1 MKKAFIFAITALIIA
16 MTATGCG
23 NEAKPDTSKSTA
35 DEANYSTN
43 AVAEVTTT
51 TNDQNTT
58 DVEPSG
64 TGATE
69 PTVPTPEKPKT
80 NGSSESSK
88 SSQSSGSQ
96 TSDHTPAER
105 SSASG
110 NGSSAQS
117 HSSNQTSAPD
127 QSHSGGQSYS
137 SSSQTSNKEPSVS
150 DPNEGKTWHNAVYKT
165 INHPAETKE
174 VKVVDQEAYSY
185 DEPIYGWRTFCN
197 VCGADITETCQ
208 SHMKEHALAGEG
220 GRYHDEYVQV
230 DSKTISVPEKSHT
243 ETVVVKEAW
252 TEKILVKEAGWY

>member
-1 MKKAFIFAITALIIA
+1 MKKIYVFAISALIIA

-23 NEAKPDTSKSTA
+23 NEAKSDTSKSTA
-35 DEANYSTN
+35 DEASYSTTT
-43 AVAEVTTT
+43 VAEVTTT
-51 TNDQNTT
+51 TNDQPTT
-58 DVEPSG
+58 GIEPSG
-64 TGATE
+64 KETTE
-69 PTVPTPEKPKT
+69 PTVPTTVKPKT
-80 NGSSESSK
+80 NSNSESSK
-88 SSQSSGSQ
+88 SNQSSASQ
-96 TSDHTPAER
+96 TSDHKPAEQP
-105 SSASG
+105 SASG
-110 NGSSAQS
+110 NSSPAQS
-117 HSSNQTSAPD
+117 HSSNQTSSPN
-127 QSHSGGQSYS
+127 QSHSGGQSSS

-197 VCGADITETCQ
+197 VCGADITEYCQ

>member
-1 MKKAFIFAITALIIA
+1 MKKIYVFAISALIIA

-23 NEAKPDTSKSTA
+23 NEAKSDTSKSTA
-35 DEANYSTN
+35 DEASYSTT

-51 TNDQNTT
+51 TNDQTT
-58 DVEPSG
+58 
-64 TGATE
+64 TGKTE
-69 PTVPTPEKPKT
+69 PTVPTTVKPKT
-80 NGSSESSK
+80 NSNSENSK
-88 SSQSSGSQ
+88 STQISASQ
-96 TSDHTPAER
+96 TSDHKPAEQP
-105 SSASG
+105 SASG
-110 NGSSAQS
+110 NSSSAQS
-117 HSSNQTSAPD
+117 HSSSQTSAPN
-127 QSHSGGQSYS
+127 QSQSGGQSS

-197 VCGADITETCQ
+197 VCGADITENCQ

-252 TEKILVKEAGWY
+252 AEKILVKEAGWY

>member
-1 MKKAFIFAITALIIA
+1 MEVNLIKKIYVFAISALIIA

-23 NEAKPDTSKSTA
+23 NNAKSDTSKSTA
-35 DEANYSTN
+35 DEASYSTT

-51 TNDQNTT
+51 TNDQTT
-58 DVEPSG
+58 
-64 TGATE
+64 TGKTE
-69 PTVPTPEKPKT
+69 PIVPTTVKPKT
-80 NGSSESSK
+80 NSNSESSK
-88 SSQSSGSQ
+88 SNQSSASQ
-96 TSDHTPAER
+96 TSDHKPAEQ

-110 NGSSAQS
+110 NSSSAQS
-117 HSSNQTSAPD
+117 HNTNQTSSPN
-127 QSHSGGQSYS
+127 QSHSGGQSS

-197 VCGADITETCQ
+197 VCGADITEYCQ

-252 TEKILVKEAGWY
+252 AEKILVKEAGWY

>member
-1 MKKAFIFAITALIIA
+1 MKKIYVFAISALIIA

-23 NEAKPDTSKSTA
+23 NEAKSDTSKSTA
-35 DEANYSTN
+35 DEASYSTT

-51 TNDQNTT
+51 TNDQTT
-58 DVEPSG
+58 TGIEPSG
-64 TGATE
+64 TGRTE
-69 PTVPTPEKPKT
+69 PTIPSTIKPKT
-80 NGSSESSK
+80 NSNSDSSK
-88 SSQSSGSQ
+88 SSQNSVSQ
-96 TSDHTPAER
+96 TSDYKPAEQP
-105 SSASG
+105 SASG
-110 NGSSAQS
+110 NSSSAQS
-117 HSSNQTSAPD
+117 HNTNQTSSPN
-127 QSHSGGQSYS
+127 QSQSGGQSS

-208 SHMKEHALAGEG
+208 SHMKEHALEGEG

>member
-1 MKKAFIFAITALIIA
+1 MKKIYVFAISALLIA

-23 NEAKPDTSKSTA
+23 NEVISDTPKSTA
-35 DEANYSTN
+35 DEASYSSSVVT
-43 AVAEVTTT
+43 EVRGDDQPTTGM
-51 TNDQNTT
+51 
-58 DVEPSG
+58 EPSG
-64 TGATE
+64 KETTE
-69 PTVPTPEKPKT
+69 PTVSTTVKPKT
-80 NGSSESSK
+80 NSNSESSK
-88 SSQSSGSQ
+88 SNQSSASQ
-96 TSDHTPAER
+96 TSDHKPAEQ

-110 NGSSAQS
+110 NSSSAQS
-117 HSSNQTSAPD
+117 HNTNQTSAHD
-127 QSHSGGQSYS
+127 QSHSGGQSSS
-137 SSSQTSNKEPSVS
+137 SSSQTSGKEPSVS
-150 DPNEGKTWHNAVYKT
+150 DPNSGKTWHNAVYKT

-197 VCGADITETCQ
+197 VCGVDITETCQ

>member
-1 MKKAFIFAITALIIA
+1 MKKIYVFAISALIIA

-23 NEAKPDTSKSTA
+23 NEAKTDTSKSTA
-35 DEANYSTN
+35 DEASYSTT

-51 TNDQNTT
+51 TNDQLTT
-58 DVEPSG
+58 GVEPFG
-64 TGATE
+64 TGKTE
-69 PTVPTPEKPKT
+69 PIVPTTVKPKT
-80 NGSSESSK
+80 NSNSESSK
-88 SSQSSGSQ
+88 SNQSSASQ
-96 TSDHTPAER
+96 TSDHKPAEQT
-105 SSASG
+105 SASG
-110 NGSSAQS
+110 NSSPAQS
-117 HSSNQTSAPD
+117 HNSNQTSSPN
-127 QSHSGGQSYS
+127 QSHSGGQSSS

-230 DSKTISVPEKSHT
+230 DSKTISVLEKSHT

>member
-1 MKKAFIFAITALIIA
+1 MKKIYVFAISALIIA

-23 NEAKPDTSKSTA
+23 NEAKTDTSKSTA
-35 DEANYSTN
+35 DEASYSTT

-51 TNDQNTT
+51 TNDQTT
-58 DVEPSG
+58 
-64 TGATE
+64 TGKTE
-69 PTVPTPEKPKT
+69 PTVPTTVKPKT
-80 NGSSESSK
+80 NSNSESSK
-88 SSQSSGSQ
+88 SNQSSASQ
-96 TSDHTPAER
+96 TSDHKPAEQ
-105 SSASG
+105 SSSSG
-110 NGSSAQS
+110 NSSPAQS
-117 HSSNQTSAPD
+117 HNSGQTSAPN
-127 QSHSGGQSYS
+127 QSHSGGQSS

-197 VCGADITETCQ
+197 VCGADITENCQ

-220 GRYHDEYVQV
+220 GRYHDEYVQI

>member
-1 MKKAFIFAITALIIA
+1 MEVNLIKKIYVFAISALLIA

-23 NEAKPDTSKSTA
+23 NEVISDTSKSTA
-35 DEANYSTN
+35 DEASYSTT

-51 TNDQNTT
+51 TNDQTT
-58 DVEPSG
+58 
-64 TGATE
+64 TGKTE
-69 PTVPTPEKPKT
+69 PTVPTTVKPKT
-80 NGSSESSK
+80 NSNSESSK
-88 SSQSSGSQ
+88 SNQSSASQ
-96 TSDHTPAER
+96 TSDHKPAEQP
-105 SSASG
+105 SASG
-110 NGSSAQS
+110 NSSPTQS
-117 HSSNQTSAPD
+117 HSSSQTSAPN
-127 QSHSGGQSYS
+127 QSQSGGQSS

-197 VCGADITETCQ
+197 VCGADITENCQ

-220 GRYHDEYVQV
+220 GRYHDEYVQI

-243 ETVVVKEAW
+243 ETVIVKEAW
-252 TEKILVKEAGWY
+252 TEKRLVKEAGWY

>member
-1 MKKAFIFAITALIIA
+1 MTISTGTDTTTKVPTITS
-16 MTATGCG
+16 
-23 NEAKPDTSKSTA
+23 AKYPIPIMRSWTEISKSDTSKSTA
-35 DEANYSTN
+35 DEASYSTT

-51 TNDQNTT
+51 TNDQTT
-58 DVEPSG
+58 
-64 TGATE
+64 TGKTE
-69 PTVPTPEKPKT
+69 PTVPTTVKPKT
-80 NGSSESSK
+80 NSNSESSK
-88 SSQSSGSQ
+88 PTQINASQ
-96 TSDHTPAER
+96 TSDHKPAEQ

-110 NGSSAQS
+110 NSSSAQS
-117 HSSNQTSAPD
+117 HSSSQTSAPN
-127 QSHSGGQSYS
+127 QSQSGGQSS

-252 TEKILVKEAGWY
+252 TEKILVKESGWY

>member
-1 MKKAFIFAITALIIA
+1 MKKIYVFAISALIIA

-23 NEAKPDTSKSTA
+23 NEAKSDTSKSTA
-35 DEANYSTN
+35 DEASYSSS
-43 AVAEVTTT
+43 VVTEARADDQPTT
-51 TNDQNTT
+51 G
-58 DVEPSG
+58 VEPSG
-64 TGATE
+64 TGRTE
-69 PTVPTPEKPKT
+69 PTVPTTVKPKT
-80 NGSSESSK
+80 NSNSENSK
-88 SSQSSGSQ
+88 STQISASQ
-96 TSDHTPAER
+96 TSDHKPAEQP
-105 SSASG
+105 SASG
-110 NGSSAQS
+110 NSSSAQS
-117 HSSNQTSAPD
+117 HSSSQTSAPN
-127 QSHSGGQSYS
+127 QSQSGGQSS

-197 VCGADITETCQ
+197 VCGADITENCQ

-220 GRYHDEYVQV
+220 GRYHDEYVQI